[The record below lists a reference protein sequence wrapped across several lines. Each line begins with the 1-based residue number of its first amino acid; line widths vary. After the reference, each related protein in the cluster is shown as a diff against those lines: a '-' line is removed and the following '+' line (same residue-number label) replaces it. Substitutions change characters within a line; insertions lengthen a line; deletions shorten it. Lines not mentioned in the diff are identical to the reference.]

1 MARFSQILLHLPL
14 APRGRY
20 CVFPT
25 LFSSA
30 FRDKDTHIQTLH
42 TLSLTC
48 TTRRLLIYVTYICI
62 FECLQLRCCMFVFS
76 QVHLAIH
83 FAFLCSPPFPPAC
96 PALDIVLM
104 YLQKLPRTGLKKL
117 ITWSNPTISFIKKE
131 RFKPSLKSREGIRLL
146 RVSCLRGQLCETA
159 AQNKWAQS
167 WDHWQQ
173 WLL

>member
-1 MARFSQILLHLPL
+1 MARFSQILFHLPL

-48 TTRRLLIYVTYICI
+48 TTRRLLIYVTYVCI
-62 FECLQLRCCMFVFS
+62 FECLQLSCCMFVFS

-83 FAFLCSPPFPPAC
+83 FAFLCSPPF
-96 PALDIVLM
+96 
-104 YLQKLPRTGLKKL
+104 
-117 ITWSNPTISFIKKE
+117 F
-131 RFKPSLKSREGIRLL
+131 SRL
-146 RVSCLRGQLCETA
+146 SCLRHCINVFAKA
-159 AQNKWAQS
+159 AKNRIKKT
-167 WDHWQQ
+167 DHLIQPNYKLYQ
-173 WLL
+173 KRTF